1 MSCLNINISR
11 NTPQFYVL
19 VTREEQIE
27 AKVDDT
33 TEYINPSVS
42 RVVGIENVELKSIT
56 PKMNVYFGIV
66 CTVAG
71 DYILRFEKAILTWD
85 GADNREGV
93 IKYNTL
99 TASGAWSLEEIQIEE
114 LL

>member
-1 MSCLNINISR
+1 MPCLN
-11 NTPQFYVL
+11 
-19 VTREEQIE
+19 
-27 AKVDDT
+27 VDIKSI
-33 TEYINPSVS
+33 INPISVS
-42 RVVGIENVELKSIT
+42 LERVGSLQGVDVRDVTSHLNVD
-56 PKMNVYFGIV
+56 FGIV

-71 DYILRFEKAILTWD
+71 DYILRFEKAILTWN

-99 TASGAWSLEEIQIEE
+99 TASGAWSLEEIEIEE

>member
-1 MSCLNINISR
+1 MSCLNIDISR
-11 NTPQFYVL
+11 NTPQFYVS

-33 TEYINPSVS
+33 TKYINPFVS

-56 PKMNVYFGIV
+56 PKMNVDFGIV
-66 CTVAG
+66 CTIGG
-71 DYILRFEKAILTWD
+71 DYILRFGKAILTWD
-85 GADNREGV
+85 EADNREGV
-93 IKYNTL
+93 VKYNTL
-99 TASGAWSLEEIQIEE
+99 IASGDWSLEEIQIEE